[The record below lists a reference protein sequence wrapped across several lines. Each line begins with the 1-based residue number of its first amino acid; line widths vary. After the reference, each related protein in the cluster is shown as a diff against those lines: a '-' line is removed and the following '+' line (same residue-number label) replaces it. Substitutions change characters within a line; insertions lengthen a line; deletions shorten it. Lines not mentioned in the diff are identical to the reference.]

1 MLGFFPAGIL
11 VKSLVNPY
19 DDIPPEMSMVT
30 HLIIDDNI
38 VKQSETM
45 IPEACRNSWKLKFDC
60 KM

>member
-1 MLGFFPAGIL
+1 VLGFFPAGIL

-19 DDIPPEMSMVT
+19 DDIPPEMSMVA

-45 IPEACRNSWKLKFDC
+45 QEFL
-60 KM
+60 